1 MPEGPENWAK
11 AWGAFSESLPE
22 SKPDAL
28 VNLFVNLDAIGS
40 SDSVPAGSAA
50 LDELLR
56 ENRFEQ
62 AAFVTRVLATEL
74 GNLERYEE
82 AALVLE
88 ATLEH
93 SLWISELEVGL
104 LYFVQGRIFT
114 GLADLAKAEVT
125 LELAESILDPI
136 NTLFRGYAL
145 KELAEV
151 RVELGQTHSAVQSFA
166 SAIDCLEEAGE
177 AASVGHAKRR
187 IGEVL
192 ADTGQLMMAE
202 KYLRDSRAIL
212 IFSELHDEA
221 GRAELALSRVMIAL
235 DEHEEAEELLNKLT
249 SIKRE
254 GSTQAVLAE
263 ASYLLAQIQNDQR
276 GKALSNRE
284 VNDLV
289 ALLMSNGLF
298 GLAESA
304 RGGFHL
310 RAKDC

>member
-1 MPEGPENWAK
+1 MSERPESWAK
-11 AWGAFSESLPE
+11 AWGDFSESLQE

-28 VNLFVNLDAIGS
+28 VNLFVNLDAMGS

-88 ATLEH
+88 AMLEH

-125 LELAESILDPI
+125 LELAESILGPI

-145 KELAEV
+145 VELAEV
-151 RVELGQTHSAVQSFA
+151 RVELGQTHPAVQSFA
-166 SAIDCLEEAGE
+166 SAVGCFEEAGE

-192 ADTGQLMMAE
+192 AHTGQFMMAE

-212 IFSELHDEA
+212 IFSKLHEEA
-221 GRAELALSRVMIAL
+221 CRAELALSRVMIAL
-235 DEHEEAEELLNKLT
+235 DEYEEAKDILNQLP
-249 SIKRE
+249 SSNGE
-254 GSTQAVLAE
+254 GGPQVVLAE
-263 ASYLLAQIQNDQR
+263 ASYLLAQIQNHQE
-276 GKALSNRE
+276 GQAPSNRE

-298 GLAESA
+298 DLAESA
-304 RGGFHL
+304 RSEFSC
-310 RAKDC
+310 DS